1 MAADEAS
8 REALRQKGEAYLEAA
23 LSSGATTVPPSVV
36 FATAAP
42 RVSRRSTLQD
52 PDILAVGS
60 FLEHARLGGVLL
72 LFGVCT
78 SAQTVLLRA
87 ALYHCPRAYTLLAA
101 AQLLPTA
108 WLVAAAGRHGLLV
121 APDAAL
127 SVARARAALPDAVG
141 HCLLTLAS
149 LAVVSTGGVDVFVA
163 MTAACVPPLVMYV
176 EGAATGRL
184 PGQVPSRKARAAA
197 YGCALASALVLL
209 RGSAALLLAAATFL
223 CVLAADRAF
232 DTMRRAPRVYGGS
245 ADDVEGGSHGKGGAA
260 AEDTVTAVTLR
271 VQQLNDTI
279 AGASRGG
286 GNAAPALPPSPY
298 ERVLYGNALP
308 VPLLLLLALL
318 RGEMVGL
325 EWSLISLGAV
335 LGSAGATAGS
345 SLAVLLLAET
355 QLLPGPIQARATAVC
370 NAAAVLL
377 NLTVGVPPRPGLL
390 TTLLALGAV
399 GAGAAFR
406 LAQ

>member
-1 MAADEAS
+1 MASDEAS

-23 LSSGATTVPPSVV
+23 LSSGGATTVPPSVV
-36 FATAAP
+36 LATAAP
-42 RVSRRSTLQD
+42 RGSRRSTLQD

-87 ALYHCPRAYTLLAA
+87 ALFHCPRAYTLVTA

-121 APDAAL
+121 APDTAL

-163 MTAACVPPLVMYV
+163 MTAACVPPLVLYV

-184 PGQVPSRKARAAA
+184 PGQVPSKKARAAA
-197 YGCALASALVLL
+197 YGSALATALVLL
-209 RGSAALLLAAATFL
+209 RGSAALLLAVATFL
-223 CVLAADRAF
+223 CVLAADRAY
-232 DTMRRAPRVYGGS
+232 DTMRRAPRVFGGP
-245 ADDVEGGSHGKGGAA
+245 ADDVEGGGHEKGGAA
-260 AEDTVTAVTLR
+260 AEDAVTAMTLR
-271 VQQLNDTI
+271 VQQLNDSV
-279 AGASRGG
+279 AGASRA

-335 LGSAGATAGS
+335 LGSAGATAGA

-355 QLLPGPIQARATAVC
+355 QLLPGPVQARATAVC
-370 NAAAVLL
+370 NAAAVVL

-390 TTLLALGAV
+390 ATLLALGAV
-399 GAGAAFR
+399 AAGAAFR

>member
-1 MAADEAS
+1 MAAADDAS

-23 LSSGATTVPPSVV
+23 LSSGAATVPPSAV
-36 FATAAP
+36 AAS
-42 RVSRRSTLQD
+42 RSRRSTLQD

-78 SAQTVLLRA
+78 SAQTVLLRT
-87 ALYHCPRAYTLLAA
+87 ALFHCPRAYTLLAA

-121 APDAAL
+121 APDAL
-127 SVARARAALPDAVG
+127 SVARARAAVPDAVG
-141 HCLLTLAS
+141 HCLLTLAT
-149 LAVVSTGGVDVFVA
+149 LGVVTTGGVDAFVA
-163 MTAACVPPLVMYV
+163 VTAACVPPLVMHV
-176 EGAATGRL
+176 QNAAAGRL
-184 PGQVPSRKARAAA
+184 PQQVPGRKARAAA
-197 YGCALASALVLL
+197 YGSALALALVLM
-209 RGSAALLLAAATFL
+209 RGSAALLLAAASFL

-232 DTMRRAPRVYGGS
+232 DTMRRAPRIYGGT
-245 ADDVEGGSHGKGGAA
+245 ADDVEGGGHGRGAA
-260 AEDTVTAVTLR
+260 AEDAVTAMTWR
-271 VQQLNDTI
+271 VQQLNDSV
-279 AGASRGG
+279 AGALRVGG
-286 GNAAPALPPSPY
+286 SAAPALPPSPY

-318 RGEMVGL
+318 RGELVGSGGV

-335 LGSAGATAGS
+335 LGSAAATAGA

-355 QLLPGPIQARATAVC
+355 QLLPGPVQARATAVC
-370 NAAAVLL
+370 NATALML